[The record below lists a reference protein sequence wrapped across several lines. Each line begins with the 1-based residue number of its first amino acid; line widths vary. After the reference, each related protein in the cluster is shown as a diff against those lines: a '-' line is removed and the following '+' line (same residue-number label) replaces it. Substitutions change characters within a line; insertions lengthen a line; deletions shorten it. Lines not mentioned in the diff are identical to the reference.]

1 MSHTEA
7 IAHPDNPEGPRLF
20 CEDGSTHTEALI
32 ALLRDEHPDLV
43 ITRRADLV
51 TVLEASLLPSQCD
64 DDDWDNPVEAAE
76 AREAEARLIGASE
89 LRPGQWSHRTT

>member
-1 MSHTEA
+1 MTQPTT
-7 IAHPDNPEGPRLF
+7 HPDDLAGHALYN
-20 CEDGSTHTEALI
+20 EDGSTHTEALI
-32 ALLRDEHPDLV
+32 ALLQGTHPDLV
-43 ITRRADLV
+43 ITRRADLA

-76 AREAEARLIGASE
+76 AREAEARLIGASG